1 MHSTLIIQM
10 IGVYV
15 SAGWCPPCRAFSP
28 VLSNWA
34 KERKDE
40 FEVVFVSLDK
50 RFVCLPSCPPL
61 LTRHSLVLWSTRTA
75 VCTITSLQE
84 LFRPTA
90 DVTFIRLNRPGG
102 AVGDVMDFA

>member
-50 RFVCLPSCPPL
+50 RLVFVCPRARHFSRVTPL
-61 LTRHSLVLWSTRTA
+61 LSGVPVLHA
-75 VCTITSLQE
+75 VCTVTSLQE
-84 LFRPTA
+84 
-90 DVTFIRLNRPGG
+90 
-102 AVGDVMDFA
+102 